1 MKKSD
6 KNSSKFLN
14 NSFWMIIGRI
24 YQMFL
29 SLIIGSLTARYLG
42 PSNYGILNYGLSY
55 INILNVICS
64 LGFEGVIVKR
74 IVNGDDE
81 SELIGTTIFLRLV
94 VSILSIFGLILFFN
108 VVVIDHLTKFVAI
121 IQSISLLFN
130 IYEIIELWLQAK
142 MLSKYAVFARGLAST
157 IVGIWKLLLL
167 YLNVSVSFFA
177 FSVVIE
183 SLVIFVFLIFSYFK
197 LKGSYPKINKRNSRL
212 LLKDGS
218 QFLLSSICIIIY
230 TRMDKIMLGYFIGN
244 DVVGIYS
251 SALIISEL
259 WQFVPMAIINSSRPL
274 LLEFKKLSNNKYKD
288 KMIFLY
294 SLIIVMGL
302 LVGLFMIFFGKLIIL
317 ILYGKDYLNA
327 YPLLCILIWASS
339 FGVIGS
345 VRTTWLITE
354 NKERYMK
361 YFVLFGAIVNLV
373 LNVILIKAFGSIGVA
388 VATLVAQFVV
398 SIVAPYI
405 FVETRESTIHIF
417 RACNFIKIFKKNN
430 VKELIISFLKKNK

>member
-167 YLNVSVSFFA
+167 YLFQ
-177 FSVVIE
+177 I
-183 SLVIFVFLIFSYFK
+183 LQYMFLHLFLHLIY
-197 LKGSYPKINKRNSRL
+197 I
-212 LLKDGS
+212 
-218 QFLLSSICIIIY
+218 LLS
-230 TRMDKIMLGYFIGN
+230 
-244 DVVGIYS
+244 
-251 SALIISEL
+251 
-259 WQFVPMAIINSSRPL
+259 
-274 LLEFKKLSNNKYKD
+274 
-288 KMIFLY
+288 
-294 SLIIVMGL
+294 
-302 LVGLFMIFFGKLIIL
+302 
-317 ILYGKDYLNA
+317 
-327 YPLLCILIWASS
+327 
-339 FGVIGS
+339 
-345 VRTTWLITE
+345 
-354 NKERYMK
+354 
-361 YFVLFGAIVNLV
+361 
-373 LNVILIKAFGSIGVA
+373 
-388 VATLVAQFVV
+388 
-398 SIVAPYI
+398 
-405 FVETRESTIHIF
+405 
-417 RACNFIKIFKKNN
+417 
-430 VKELIISFLKKNK
+430 